1 MRLEIVQSDALD
13 GARNWSTSIDP
24 TIDPTIRGSNLCAK
38 AISCTTAC
46 DRRAMKRNHW
56 AEDPDLWFGDRSWL
70 LRLLHCPRIPLRFPF
85 DSAVGG
91 GAIAGMPSIKVI

>member
-1 MRLEIVQSDALD
+1 MSKIKIENQSTRQDHLISWVAMRLEIVQSDALD

-46 DRRAMKRNHW
+46 DRRAMKRNH
-56 AEDPDLWFGDRSWL
+56 
-70 LRLLHCPRIPLRFPF
+70 
-85 DSAVGG
+85 
-91 GAIAGMPSIKVI
+91 